1 MSELKDLEGKPIA
14 HCVAI
19 KSVLLKKAGKD
30 LEKEMRNEME
40 ILKHFAKNKAQHVIR
55 LFAL

>member
-1 MSELKDLEGKPIA
+1 MPGLKDFDGNPIA

-19 KSVLLKKAGKD
+19 KSVLLEKAGI
-30 LEKEMRNEME
+30 LVENEMRNEME
-40 ILKHFAKNKAQHVIR
+40 ILKEFAKIKAERVIR